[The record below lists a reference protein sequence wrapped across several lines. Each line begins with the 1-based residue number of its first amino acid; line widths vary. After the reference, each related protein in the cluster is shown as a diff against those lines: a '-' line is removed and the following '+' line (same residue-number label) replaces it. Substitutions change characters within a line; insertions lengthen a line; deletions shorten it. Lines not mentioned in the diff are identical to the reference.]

1 MATAQ
6 TIKLLRNTTVSA
18 DKTTAL
24 AALQTKLASMPIGEP
39 AVNLY
44 TVSGTTKEVLLG
56 ISAGDGNYSIYEPA
70 TEISQE
76 IISKINELDSTK
88 ESNPSNNITITVTQE
103 DGKIKDVVLNVPSGD
118 AIALQSDIA
127 VSSDYAEVT
136 DYPKVE
142 GVVFTPVNAGD
153 NLDTAF
159 KSVDQN
165 VATLANEVIKN
176 EEVTTASFVKVREA
190 LELSDGLEYESNA
203 GSNYISGATSF
214 ADADNKLDGAIKSV
228 DQNVTTLTNEVIKNE
243 EAITASFVKV
253 RDALELSNGLEYES
267 NTSSNYISGAT
278 SFADADN
285 KLDSAIKTISDSL
298 NGITGNNPITIT
310 DSGGTKVISL
320 TFDGVTLIVK
330 DGKLCVNTLDCGV
343 YQ

>member
-1 MATAQ
+1 MIQKSYEGNDGILYLIPT
-6 TIKLLRNTTVSA
+6 
-18 DKTTAL
+18 
-24 AALQTKLASMPIGEP
+24 PIG
-39 AVNLY
+39 NLDDI
-44 TVSGTTKEVLLG
+44 TVRALKILKQSDFILCEDTRVTGLLLKK
-56 ISAGDGNYSIYEPA
+56 Y
-70 TEISQE
+70 EISKKLVRCDEYSQE
-76 IISKINELDSTK
+76 KVKN
-88 ESNPSNNITITVTQE
+88 
-103 DGKIKDVVLNVPSGD
+103 VVLNVPSGD

-127 VSSDYAEVT
+127 VSIDYEEVT

-142 GVVFTPVNAGD
+142 GVTFTSVKAGN
-153 NLDTAF
+153 NLDIAF

-190 LELSDGLEYESNA
+190 LELS
-203 GSNYISGATSF
+203 
-214 ADADNKLDGAIKSV
+214 
-228 DQNVTTLTNEVIKNE
+228 
-243 EAITASFVKV
+243 
-253 RDALELSNGLEYES
+253 NGLEYES
-267 NTSSNYISGAT
+267 NTGSNYISGAT

>member
-56 ISAGDGNYSIYEPA
+56 ISAGDGNYSIYKPA

-76 IISKINELDSTK
+76 IISKINALDSTK

-127 VSSDYAEVT
+127 VSGDYVEVT
-136 DYPKVE
+136 DYPEVE

-190 LELSDGLEYESNA
+190 LELS
-203 GSNYISGATSF
+203 
-214 ADADNKLDGAIKSV
+214 
-228 DQNVTTLTNEVIKNE
+228 
-243 EAITASFVKV
+243 
-253 RDALELSNGLEYES
+253 NGLEYKS
-267 NTSSNYISGAT
+267 NTGSNYISGAT